1 MDNSPSLAQSAAGHD
16 RSWKISGHLR
26 AEGVSADELS
36 DEQLVERLRAGE
48 VQAGETLCKRH
59 AAGLIGYLNK
69 MTQSMHIAEELHQQ
83 AWVSVLENIDR
94 FDPKSGVGGGTGA
107 FKSWLYRIATNKAN
121 DQWRSRGRQ
130 KAAYAGLRL
139 VSDADSP
146 DSQQA
151 MSDTEDVVRLR
162 AAIEQLPEAQR
173 QVVQMR
179 YYANLKF
186 SEIAEVLGC
195 PLNTALGRMHKATLK
210 LRQLLQ

>member
-1 MDNSPSLAQSAAGHD
+1 MDNSPSLAQAADGHD
-16 RSWKISGHLR
+16 RSWKISGRLR
-26 AEGVSADELS
+26 AEPLSAEEVS
-36 DEQLVERLRAGE
+36 DEELVDRLRGGE

-69 MTQSMHIAEELHQQ
+69 MTLSMHMAEELHQQ
-83 AWVSVLENIDR
+83 AWLSVLENIDR
-94 FDPKSGVGGGTGA
+94 FDARGGAGGGVGT
-107 FKSWLYRIATNKAN
+107 FKAWLYRIATNKAN

-130 KAAYAGLRL
+130 KVAYAGLRL
-139 VSDADSP
+139 VSESDTP

-186 SEIAEVLGC
+186 NEIAEVLGC
-195 PLNTALGRMHKATLK
+195 PINTALGRMHKATLR

>member
-1 MDNSPSLAQSAAGHD
+1 MDKSPLLAQSAAGHD
-16 RSWKISGHLR
+16 DSWHKAGQLRAISGLTN
-26 AEGVSADELS
+26 EVS
-36 DEQLVERLRAGE
+36 DEQLVERLRTGH
-48 VQAGETLCKRH
+48 VQAGEALCKRH
-59 AAGLIGYLNK
+59 AGSLIGYLRK
-69 MTQSMHIAEELHQQ
+69 MTQSPHIAEELHQQ

-94 FDPKSGVGGGTGA
+94 FDPKGGTGS

-130 KAAYAGLRL
+130 KVAYAGLRL
-139 VSDADSP
+139 VTESDSP

-151 MSDTEDVVRLR
+151 MSDTEEVLKLR

-179 YYANLKF
+179 YYGNLKF

-195 PLNTALGRMHKATLK
+195 PMNTALGRMHKATLR
-210 LRQLLQ
+210 LRQLMQ